1 MTALLENG
9 TATGSAV
16 VWGGGQG
23 HFTAEASNW
32 NGATA
37 TLQFQTDN
45 DTWVDA
51 GSDTTLTA
59 DGNGRFFLPPTN
71 IRIEITVATPTAVYS
86 YANKFGI

>member
-1 MTALLENG
+1 MATLLSNG
-9 TATGSAV
+9 NATGSAV
-16 VWGGGQG
+16 EWGGGQG

-45 DTWVDA
+45 DTWLDA

-59 DGNGRFFLPPTN
+59 DGHGRFFLPQTN

-86 YANKFGI
+86 FANLFGL

>member
-1 MTALLENG
+1 MTTLLSNG

-16 VWGGGQG
+16 EWGGGQG
-23 HFTAEASNW
+23 HFTAESSNW

-37 TLQFQTDN
+37 TLQFQTSN
-45 DTWVDA
+45 GTWLDA

-59 DGNGRFFLPPTN
+59 NGHGRFFLPLTN

-86 YANKFGI
+86 YANKFGV